1 VSGERISLGPEIRS
15 PLDKRGGAVK
25 TRVQLASER
34 GQAMTE
40 MAIVLPILCV
50 LLFGILEFGIV
61 FNRYLTITDAVRA
74 GARVAAVSRFQGDPV
89 GITVARVRSAAGD
102 LDQSKLQVS
111 VTGDWDPGGSVV
123 VQATYPYSI
132 DLLGLVV
139 KAGNLTSKTTERV
152 E

>member
-1 VSGERISLGPEIRS
+1 M
-15 PLDKRGGAVK
+15 KK
-25 TRVQLASER
+25 RVQPASER

-50 LLFGILEFGIV
+50 LLFGILQFGIV

-89 GITVARVRSAAGD
+89 GVTVARVRSAAGD
-102 LDQSKLQVS
+102 LDQSKLNVS
-111 VTGDWDPGGSVV
+111 VTGGWGPGSSVEV
-123 VQATYPYSI
+123 KATYPYSVN
-132 DLLGLVV
+132 LLGLVV
-139 KAGNLTSKTTERV
+139 KSGELTSKTTERV